1 MPNPHQNN
9 GWQNGPKNGSR
20 NNQGQGGYRS
30 NYPPPAEIKT
40 SPIPDDY
47 LDQAEEIMRNNV
59 KGITTSKIRRLYSL
73 VIEIYNRENL
83 RTESDLD
90 PQSIADINMA
100 RVRFAYECGRDSNVK
115 RFIEKTHLLEYMK
128 GIGSSRTD
136 FIKFARY
143 MEALIA
149 YHKYFGGSEFG
160 RKEAE

>member
-9 GWQNGPKNGSR
+9 GWQNGQKNGSR

-30 NYPPPAEIKT
+30 SY
-40 SPIPDDY
+40 SPSKIEALSIPDDY

-59 KGITTSKIRRLYSL
+59 KEITTSKIRRLYSL

-128 GIGSSRTD
+128 GVGTSRAN
-136 FIKFARY
+136 FIKFTQY
-143 MEALIA
+143 MEALVA
-149 YHKYFGGSEFG
+149 YHRYFGGSEN
-160 RKEAE
+160 